1 MQRNLKKVFFVK
13 NNMIIFGNTNLA
25 DLANYYFEHDG
36 NYQVSAFVVDDEFYD
51 TESFCDKPVVP
62 FSKMLVE
69 YPPEQYD
76 LFVAVGYTNQ
86 NRTRENLYYRCKKMG
101 YTLPSY
107 VSSKATVFDTLKVGD
122 NCFILEDNTI
132 QPFAVIGNDV
142 VLWSGNHI
150 GHHAVIEDH
159 CFITSHVVVS
169 GGVHVGR
176 NCFIGVNTSIRDHIS
191 IGNHCLIGAGS
202 WIHKNTEP
210 YGIYSNEGTKR
221 VREVEKNDKMG
232 KARADF

>member
-1 MQRNLKKVFFVK
+1 MK
-13 NNMIIFGNTNLA
+13 NKMIIFGNTNLA
-25 DLANYYFEHDG
+25 DLANYYFEHDD
-36 NYQVSAFVVDDEFYD
+36 NYHVEAFVVDDEYFEVG
-51 TESFCDKPVVP
+51 TFCDKPVIP
-62 FSKMLVE
+62 FSKILE
-69 YPPEQYD
+69 KYPPEQYA

-86 NRTRENLYYRCKKMG
+86 NRTRERIYNKCKELG

-107 VSSKATVFDTLKVGD
+107 VSSKATTFDTLEVGD

-132 QPFAVIGNDV
+132 QPFAKIGNDI

-150 GHHAVIEDH
+150 GHHAVIGDH

-169 GGVHVGR
+169 GGVHVGC

-191 IGNHCLIGAGS
+191 IGDHCLVGAGS

-210 YGIYSNEGTKR
+210 YGVYSNEGTHR
-221 VREVEKNDKMG
+221 VREVEFDV
-232 KARADF
+232 